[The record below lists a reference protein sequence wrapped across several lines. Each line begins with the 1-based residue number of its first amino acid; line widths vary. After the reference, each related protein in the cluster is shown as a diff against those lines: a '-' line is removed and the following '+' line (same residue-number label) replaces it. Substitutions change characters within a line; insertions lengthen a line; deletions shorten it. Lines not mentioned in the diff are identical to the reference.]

1 MEPYEF
7 DIKPHS
13 SPLKETKE
21 INEKWM
27 KGKWNMF
34 AGNQLFFVVNHYEI
48 EEVLELLQKF
58 LLKIHEIFSETIPKN
73 QVVFIQK

>member
-1 MEPYEF
+1 
-7 DIKPHS
+7 
-13 SPLKETKE
+13 
-21 INEKWM
+21 
-27 KGKWNMF
+27 MF

>member
-1 MEPYEF
+1 
-7 DIKPHS
+7 
-13 SPLKETKE
+13 
-21 INEKWM
+21 
-27 KGKWNMF
+27 MF

-48 EEVLELLQKF
+48 EELVLELLQKF